1 MRRRLTYALVAY
13 LAAAASMSAIDES
26 ISWRSAADRRERA
39 RQATAMIY
47 APVTQIKW
55 QISDGKLLIVA
66 AVSRK
71 LEPCSVR
78 DGAPVTL
85 VGRWSEN
92 RSTRFKS
99 YPAFSPDGDLVEG
112 APLVLRGEEFLVG
125 PFVIEDKPETLR
137 RIESVSVRFPC
148 EFASGI
154 TRTAT
159 IGPLMKP

>member
-13 LAAAASMSAIDES
+13 LAAAASMSAID
-26 ISWRSAADRRERA
+26 SWRSTADRRERA

-125 PFVIEDKPETLR
+125 PFVIEDKPEVLR
-137 RIESVSVRFPC
+137 TIESVSVRFPC
-148 EFASGI
+148 EFSSGI

-159 IGPLMKP
+159 IGPLIRP

>member
-1 MRRRLTYALVAY
+1 MKRRLTYALVAY
-13 LAAAASMSAIDES
+13 LAAAASMSAIDP
-26 ISWRSAADRRERA
+26 WRSTVDRRERA

-92 RSTRFKS
+92 RSTRYKS

-125 PFVIEDKPETLR
+125 PFVIKDKPEVLR
-137 RIESVSVRFPC
+137 AIESVSVRFPC

-159 IGPLMKP
+159 IGPLLKP

>member
-1 MRRRLTYALVAY
+1 MTYGFLTY
-13 LAAAASMSAIDES
+13 LAAAAAMTAVDAWHDFAEK
-26 ISWRSAADRRERA
+26 RERA

-47 APVTQIKW
+47 APVSQVRW
-55 QISDGKLLIVA
+55 QIETGRLLIVV

-71 LEPCSVR
+71 LEPCSVPR
-78 DGAPVTL
+78 GAPVTL
-85 VGRWSEN
+85 VGRWSED

-99 YPAFSPDGDLVEG
+99 YPAFTPDGDMVEG

-137 RIESVSVRFPC
+137 KIESVSVRFPC

-159 IGPLMKP
+159 IGPLLKP

>member
-1 MRRRLTYALVAY
+1 MRRRLTYGLVAY
-13 LAAAASMSAIDES
+13 LSAMATFAAVNEWQDY
-26 ISWRSAADRRERA
+26 ADKRERL
-39 RQATAMIY
+39 RQATAPIY
-47 APVTQIKW
+47 ASVSQVKW
-55 QISDGKLLIVA
+55 QMEGDHLLIVV

-78 DGAPVTL
+78 KGAPVTL

-99 YPAFSPDGDLVEG
+99 YPAFTPEGDMIEG
-112 APLVLRGEEFLVG
+112 APLVLNGEEFLVG
-125 PFVIEDKPETLR
+125 PFVIEDTPETLR
-137 RIESVSVRFPC
+137 KIESVSVRFPC

-159 IGPLMKP
+159 IGPLERPR

>member
-13 LAAAASMSAIDES
+13 LAAAASMSAID
-26 ISWRSAADRRERA
+26 SWRSAADRRERA

-55 QISDGKLLIVA
+55 QISDSRLLIVA

-78 DGAPVTL
+78 DGAPLTL

-112 APLVLRGEEFLVG
+112 APLVLRGEEFPVG